1 MGMAQ
6 WTKQP
11 IQPGSLFHTVYNIKP
26 GDYLMMYDSYASEFL
41 IKEPSQGKIVFRK
54 RLDSP
59 LDLAMLVSTHLNIS
73 EIIAP
78 EIAAKLKRGGKSL
91 GGGELVDHHIIPVH
105 LWKDSQLVKQAIDL
119 RVIDMN
125 GRENR
130 MLLSKDVHKKSHD
143 ENSKYSQI
151 VRYHLRDQWND
162 LVDADLE
169 NDPSEIRAVLI
180 ALIEAL
186 REDLQ
191 DIESRGGSLNDIW

>member
-59 LDLAMLVSTHLNIS
+59 LDLAMLVSNHLNIS

-91 GGGELVDHHIIPVH
+91 GGGKLVDHHIIPVH
-105 LWKDSQLVKQAIDL
+105 LWKDSKLIQQAIKLTD
-119 RVIDMN
+119 IDMN

-130 MLLSKDVHKKSHD
+130 MLLSEEFHRKSHD
-143 ENSKYSQI
+143 ENSKYSQT

-162 LVDADLE
+162 IIDAALE
-169 NDPSEIRAVLI
+169 NDPSEIEAVLI
-180 ALIEAL
+180 GLIEAL
-186 REDLQ
+186 RENLQ
-191 DIESRGGSLNDIW
+191 DIESRGGSINDLC